1 MEKNAANKIKS
12 KQNLTS
18 ATLNHNEFPFLCLV
32 LENIFY
38 WFIVS
43 NDPQTTTN
51 PHCSLNWKIFSLE
64 ASVPSTS
71 LLLAC
76 HHYSPTVS
84 IRTWDYRPFI
94 MQSYLH
100 NIYNHFKSWKKKIII
115 MGFPFLL
122 KCFNF
127 LSSLNFGKISPRFLL
142 EKILPMQ

>member
-43 NDPQTTTN
+43 NDPQTTAN

-64 ASVPSTS
+64 ASGPSTS

-76 HHYSPTVS
+76 HHYSPSVS
-84 IRTWDYRPFI
+84 INTWD
-94 MQSYLH
+94 YLH
-100 NIYNHFKSWKKKIII
+100 NIYNHFKPWKKKII
-115 MGFPFLL
+115 MAFPFLL
-122 KCFNF
+122 KCFKF
-127 LSSLNFGKISPRFLL
+127 LSSLNFGKIYPRFLF
-142 EKILPMQ
+142 EKIHTMQ